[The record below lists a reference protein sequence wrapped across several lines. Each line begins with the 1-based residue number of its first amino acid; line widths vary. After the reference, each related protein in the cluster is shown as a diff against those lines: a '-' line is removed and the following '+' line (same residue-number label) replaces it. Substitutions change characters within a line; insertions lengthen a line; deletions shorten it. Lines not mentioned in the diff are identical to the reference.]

1 MYYKLTKDGY
11 IAVIGTGE
19 GGTPITE
26 EEYEDILSILQNR
39 LAAEDGYAYRLKE
52 DLTWELVEVPIVEP
66 TDDEISGIELLSMIE
81 EVL

>member
-26 EEYEDILSILQNR
+26 EEYENILDVLQNR
-39 LAAEDGYAYRLKE
+39 PTAEDGYAYRLRE
-52 DLTWELVEVPIVEP
+52 DLTWELVEVPVVDP
-66 TDDEISGIELLSMIE
+66 DDEEVSGEELLTMIE

>member
-11 IAVIGTGE
+11 ITVIGTGE

-26 EEYEDILSILQNR
+26 EEYENIQNVLQSR
-39 LAAEDGYAYRLKE
+39 PTADEGYVYRLKE
-52 DLTWELVEVPIVEP
+52 DLTWEMVEATVVE
-66 TDDEISGIELLSMIE
+66 DEDSEISGIELLTMIE